1 MIAVQ
6 ENAAQATAQ
15 ISKVLIVAGF
25 VLGGMTTIQTA
36 ALLAWF

>member
-1 MIAVQ
+1 MIVVQ

-15 ISKVLIVAGF
+15 ISKVLIVSGF
-25 VLGGMTTIQTA
+25 VLAVMTTIQTV

>member
-25 VLGGMTTIQTA
+25 VRAGMTTIQTV

>member
-6 ENAAQATAQ
+6 ENAAQATHQ
-15 ISKVLIVAGF
+15 ISKILIVSGF
-25 VLGGMTTIQTA
+25 VLAGMTAIQTV

>member
-6 ENAAQATAQ
+6 ENAAQATAE

-25 VLGGMTTIQTA
+25 VLAVMTTIQTV
-36 ALLAWF
+36 ALSVWF